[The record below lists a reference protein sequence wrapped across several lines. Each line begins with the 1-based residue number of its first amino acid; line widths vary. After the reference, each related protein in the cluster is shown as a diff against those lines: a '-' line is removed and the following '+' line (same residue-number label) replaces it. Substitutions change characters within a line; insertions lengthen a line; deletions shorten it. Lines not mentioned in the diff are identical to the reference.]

1 MKILNFNNSVKISTA
16 TYLVTSLIGLILYI
30 QIFSLFDLNTLG
42 RFSVYQTICF
52 FGSKFISL
60 STPYSLMKHVS
71 EDDRARVNLN
81 YLISALLIVL
91 FFIRLFMCYL
101 VLIIYLRSSKR
112 FLTLKLYYFYQQ
124 QYFCRL
130 QIF

>member
-52 FGSKFISL
+52 L
-60 STPYSLMKHVS
+60 VQ
-71 EDDRARVNLN
+71 NL
-81 YLISALLIVL
+81 
-91 FFIRLFMCYL
+91 
-101 VLIIYLRSSKR
+101 
-112 FLTLKLYYFYQQ
+112 
-124 QYFCRL
+124 
-130 QIF
+130 